1 MGGKRGEHLYLML
14 GRPCTKVAGV
24 LGVMYPMER
33 VVTRG
38 SIRWHQRLRIN
49 SGPGRRHIPPQLT
62 PADPPLTPSEPPP
75 VAAFRERQ
83 DEGMKQSPR
92 QTTRGIQYLIAYSP

>member
-14 GRPCTKVAGV
+14 GRPSTKVAGV

-49 SGPGRRHIPPQLT
+49 SGPGRRHIPPPLT
-62 PADPPLTPSEPPP
+62 PADPPLTPSR
-75 VAAFRERQ
+75 AAACRRLSRAA
-83 DEGMKQSPR
+83 G
-92 QTTRGIQYLIAYSP
+92 

>member
-49 SGPGRRHIPPQLT
+49 SGPGRRHIPPPLT
-62 PADPPLTPSEPPP
+62 PADPPLTPSR
-75 VAAFRERQ
+75 AAACRRLSRAA
-83 DEGMKQSPR
+83 G
-92 QTTRGIQYLIAYSP
+92 